1 MSRGNI
7 GGQMPVHERDRRLL
21 DEQGYVRLGDFI
33 APALRRRLV
42 ERLESLFVAEGEQAG
57 AEFRQEPGAR
67 RLANLAD
74 KGAVFLEC
82 MLEPRM
88 LEHVAQVLGPR
99 FKLSSLNARSANP
112 DSQQVQPLH
121 VDAGALPD
129 ERGYWVCNTLWMLD
143 DFTTENGSLRV
154 VPGSHRSGKRPQDVL
169 SDPHLAHPE
178 EVLVTGRAGDLVVMN
193 SHLWH
198 GGTANRTTRPRLAL
212 HAFYCRWDKPQQ
224 QYQKA
229 LLRPETQA
237 GLSAAA
243 RALLALD
250 DPANDAMSTEAG
262 RSGFMK

>member
-1 MSRGNI
+1 
-7 GGQMPVHERDRRLL
+7 MPIPDDHRRLL
-21 DEQGYVRLGDFI
+21 DDRGYVRLEGFI
-33 APALRRRLV
+33 APARRKSLV
-42 ERLESLFVAEGEQAG
+42 DRIEALFEAEGENAG
-57 AEFRQEPGAR
+57 AEFRREPGAR

-74 KGAVFLEC
+74 KGDVFVEC
-82 MLEPRM
+82 MLEGAV
-88 LEHVAQVLGPR
+88 LEHVGHVLGPR

-112 DSQQVQPLH
+112 RGEEAQPLH

-129 ERGYWVCNTLWMLD
+129 ERGYWVCNCVWMLD
-143 DFTTENGSLRV
+143 DFTPDNGALRA
-154 VPGSHRSGKRPQDVL
+154 VPGSHRWGKPPGDVL
-169 SDPHLAHPE
+169 PDPRQPHPD

-198 GGTANRTTRPRLAL
+198 GGTANRTDRPRLAL

-229 LLRPETQA
+229 LLRPETRA
-237 GLSAAA
+237 ALSPAA

-250 DPANDAMSTEAG
+250 DPANDAMSAEGG